1 MRPSIKD
8 VARHSG
14 TSISTVSNVL
24 NKRHKV
30 SDELAERVLRSVE
43 ELGYVVN
50 PVASSLKS
58 HKTGVIGVIITDINC
73 IFFPPML
80 KGICNVLSAAGYTVS
95 LYDSRQ
101 SPEREISDIELLNN
115 MMAEGVILDSV
126 AAAAKRAYFEEL
138 GRKSNGRMPIVCVEN
153 DLSPWGFDS
162 VMIDNRAGAHT
173 AVRHLIEMG
182 CRRIVHISNSNASMI
197 AKDRRDGYWDAL
209 KDAGIS
215 RDPTL
220 LCEGDFSP
228 QSGYKAMSKVIRSGI
243 SFDGVFAANDQ
254 MAIGALRALDA
265 AGMSV
270 PGDVKIVGY
279 DNTFVSSLVNP
290 SLTTISVPG
299 YEMGTVAAQ
308 LLLDRMNN
316 PRLPVHRELL
326 EYELLIRRSTVASA
340 KTSWDMTYW

>member
-8 VARHSG
+8 VAKRSG

-24 NKRHKV
+24 NKRRKV
-30 SDELAERVLRSVE
+30 SDELARRVIRAVE

-80 KGICNVLSAAGYTVS
+80 KGICNMLSAAGYTVS
-95 LYDSRQ
+95 LYDTRQ
-101 SPEREISDIELLNN
+101 SPEREIKYIELLSN

-126 AAAAKRAYFEEL
+126 AAASQKAYFETL
-138 GRKSNGRMPIVCVEN
+138 GHKSGGMPIVCVEN
-153 DLSPWGFDS
+153 DMRPFGFDS
-162 VMIDNRAGAHT
+162 VMIDNRAGAYT
-173 AVRHLIEMG
+173 AVKHLIEMG

-197 AKDRRDGYWDAL
+197 AKNRQDGYWDAL

-215 RDPTL
+215 RDPAL
-220 LCEGDFSP
+220 ICEGDFSP
-228 QSGYKAMSKVIRSGI
+228 QSGYRGMSKVIRSGV

-265 AGMSV
+265 AGMKV
-270 PGDVKIVGY
+270 PDDVKIVGY
-279 DNTFVSSLVNP
+279 DNTFVSSMVNP

-308 LLLDRMNN
+308 LLLDRMAR
-316 PRLPVHRELL
+316 PELPVHRVLL